1 MYIYLL
7 IHSILFYN
15 KGHSRDRTLK
25 TALDNFHIIFS
36 NSHFSIN
43 IWSISSKFLGNLL
56 QYLFEGSMSQN
67 FDLGPGYFFMLCR
80 NFGKYFVHYYLRFS

>member
-15 KGHSRDRTLK
+15 KGHNQDGTLK

-36 NSHFSIN
+36 NSHFSI
-43 IWSISSKFLGNLL
+43 SICSIPSKFLENLL
-56 QYLFEGSMSQN
+56 QCLFEGSVSQN
-67 FDLGPGYFFMLCR
+67 FYLGPGYFFMLCR
-80 NFGKYFVHYYLRFS
+80 NFGKYFFHYYLRFR

>member
-15 KGHSRDRTLK
+15 KGHNRDGTLK
-25 TALDNFHIIFS
+25 KELDNFHIIFS

-43 IWSISSKFLGNLL
+43 ICSISSKFLENFL
-56 QYLFEGSMSQN
+56 QCLFEGSMSQN
-67 FDLGPGYFFMLCR
+67 LDLGPDYFFYVM
-80 NFGKYFVHYYLRFS
+80 